1 MKSLYFSA
9 IFILSSVLSIG
20 QLNWNTKAPFPGV
33 ARHHPITFALDGN
46 GYVLAGVT
54 TTMVKDF
61 YRYAPL
67 SDSWTKM
74 ADFPGPA
81 RGFAYAVTNNGKA
94 YVGFGRSI
102 TNQIL
107 KDLWEYDPTTNTW
120 IELTSCTCAARFHPA
135 FVSTTNGKLFVG
147 AGGSATGNLN
157 DWYEYDISTDSWK
170 KHANIPGNTRHH
182 PYYFGIGTDAYV
194 GFGHGS
200 TFVPGFR
207 LASTNIYND
216 FYRFNSVD
224 GTWTK
229 MSDFPGEGK
238 VAGAQFDSGKYGY
251 IISGEDEG
259 HQNYDS
265 GYFYQYIPT
274 TDTWEKQESHPGDS
288 RWATGTFVI
297 DQVVYLVGGQDSRS
311 VNTNEMVS
319 YDLTL
324 IDNVVD
330 DDDLIG
336 TNFVNV
342 SENEYG
348 QRFQMF
354 PNPAAGILNFR
365 IDSDSET
372 AVSLFDLNGKLVLSE
387 FLSNSASSISLMELD
402 PGMYIVQIENEGV
415 IVRERLIKQ

>member
-1 MKSLYFSA
+1 MKNLY
-9 IFILSSVLSIG
+9 LSSILVLSSLLAIG
-20 QLNWNTKAPFPGV
+20 QFNWKTKASFPGA

-61 YRYAPL
+61 YRYDPL

-94 YVGFGRSI
+94 YVGFGIST
-102 TNQIL
+102 TNQNL

-120 IELTSCTCAARFHPA
+120 VELTSCTCAARFHPA

-157 DWYEYDISTDSWK
+157 DWYEYDIAADSWK
-170 KHANIPGNTRHH
+170 QHSNIPGNTRHH

-216 FYRFNSVD
+216 FYKFNSIA

-229 MSDFPGEGK
+229 MSDFPGEGR

-251 IISGEDEG
+251 IISGENEQ
-259 HQNYDS
+259 HQNFDS
-265 GYFYQYIPT
+265 GHFYQYIPD
-274 TDTWEKQESHPGDS
+274 TDTWSKQESHPGDS
-288 RWATGTFVI
+288 RWATGTFII
-297 DQVVYLVGGQDSRS
+297 DQVVYLVGGEDSRS
-311 VNTNEMVS
+311 MAMNEMVA

-324 IDNVVD
+324 IDNVEKDVD
-330 DDDLIG
+330 END
-336 TNFVNV
+336 FVSVFEKYNA
-342 SENEYG
+342 
-348 QRFQMF
+348 QRFELF
-354 PNPAAGILNFR
+354 PNPAVAVLNFR

-387 FLSNSASSISLMELD
+387 VFSNSASSISLVEID
-402 PGMYIVQIENEGV
+402 PGMYTVQIENEGV
-415 IVRERLIKQ
+415 VVRERLIKQ